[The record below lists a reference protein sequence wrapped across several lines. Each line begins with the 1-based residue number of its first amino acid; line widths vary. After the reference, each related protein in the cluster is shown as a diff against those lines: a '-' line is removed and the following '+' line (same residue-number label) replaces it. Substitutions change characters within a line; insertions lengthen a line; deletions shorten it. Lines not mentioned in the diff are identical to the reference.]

1 MLELYAQQVLNGL
14 SMGMG
19 YVLVALGLSLVF
31 GVLHIVNFSHGELYM
46 LGGFVALL
54 SVRVFGLPYA
64 GAVLL
69 AVVAV
74 AAAAWVIDAVAVRPI
89 MARPE
94 GRDTVMLST
103 YAVGLLLFDA
113 VLVSWGPAP
122 QRVPGFSGMLTFLEL
137 TLTVQ
142 RVAVLLIGA
151 ATLALTWFVLNHTLF
166 GKQMRA
172 VAENAFA
179 AQVVGIPVLRVGTA
193 TFVVAGALAGMAGA
207 LLVPVSLFTPP
218 IGQNVI
224 IKGFVVVVIGGMGSV
239 TGATV
244 VGLTLGVLEALGS
257 IYIPAGFNLALIY
270 AALLVVLLVRPQG
283 LFSRGR

>member
-1 MLELYAQQVLNGL
+1 MLELFAQQVLNGL

-19 YVLVALGLSLVF
+19 YVLVALGLTLVF

-64 GAVLL
+64 AAVLL
-69 AVVAV
+69 ALVAV

-89 MARPE
+89 MTKPE

-113 VLVSWGPAP
+113 VLVSWGTAP
-122 QRVPGFSGMLTFLEL
+122 QRVPGFSGTLEFLNL
-137 TLTVQ
+137 TLTMQ
-142 RVAVLLIGA
+142 RGAVLLIGA
-151 ATLALTWFVLNHTLF
+151 VMLGLTWFVLNHTLF
-166 GKQMRA
+166 GKRMRA

-179 AQVVGIPVLRVGTA
+179 AQVVGIPIRRIGTT
-193 TFVVAGALAGMAGA
+193 TFVIAGALAGMAGA
-207 LLVPVSLFTPP
+207 LLVPVSLFTPH

-239 TGATV
+239 LGATV
-244 VGLTLGVLEALGS
+244 AGLALGILEALGS

-270 AALLVVLLVRPQG
+270 AALLAILLIRPQG